1 MKKIIIMISG
11 RGSNMEAIIK
21 NCHSGQLQNLCQV
34 MAVFSDKPAA
44 AGLQIAQEMGIPT
57 YSILARGIKRAE
69 YNRQLAAYLQS
80 KNPDLIV
87 LAGYMKVLPA
97 AIIAKFPQR
106 IINIH
111 PADTRLH
118 QGLHGYRWA
127 WEKQLPST
135 KITVHFVDAG
145 LDTGQIIAQRQV
157 ELRACKSLEEV
168 EKVGLQVE
176 HQFYSECLAELMK
189 KNDL

>member
-1 MKKIIIMISG
+1 MISG

-21 NCHSGQLQNLCQV
+21 NCQSGQLQNLCQV

-44 AGLQIAQEMGIPT
+44 AGLQIAQEMEVPT
-57 YSILARGIKRAE
+57 YSIPARCIKRAE

-97 AIIAKFPQR
+97 AIVAKFPQR